1 MKSQTK
7 VLVTGVGGRSVGHQ
21 ILHALLLAGDK
32 YRVVATDAD
41 SFSFG
46 LYLTRDRYLVPPA
59 TAPDYLAA
67 LLKLVARERIQVIL
81 PGTEP
86 EVRVLA
92 EHQDRLECAGC
103 KVIVSP
109 SDAMRLCANKERLY
123 AWLAQH
129 GFHVPRTAASL
140 KWRTLV
146 AATGF
151 PIVGKPTEESGGS
164 RGVALLNSED
174 EVNRYLGER
183 PRPGEVVFQEY
194 VGSGDGEYTV
204 GVMISSAG
212 EVIDSIV
219 MHRKLVGLSLGLR
232 RKVGE
237 KVFDLSTGYSQG
249 YLIRHPLIQKECE
262 RLALELGLRGPANIQ
277 LRLVGKRVIVFEVH
291 PRFSGTT
298 SIRASAGFNE
308 PDTLIQNYLSGKQFG
323 RLDYQTDVAA
333 IRAFQHVLVPISTMK
348 ELAP

>member
-1 MKSQTK
+1 MKAPIN

-21 ILHALLLAGDK
+21 ILHALLLAGGK
-32 YRVVATDAD
+32 YHVVATDAD

-46 LYLTRDRYLVPPA
+46 LYLTPHRYLVPLA
-59 TAPDYLAA
+59 TAPEYLEA
-67 LLKLVARERIQVIL
+67 LLKLIARENIQVVL

-86 EVRVLA
+86 EVCAMA
-92 EHQDRLECAGC
+92 EHQVVLERADC

-109 SDAMRLCANKERLY
+109 PDAVRLCANKERLY
-123 AWLAQH
+123 AWLARR
-129 GFHVPRTAASL
+129 GFHVPQTASSQA
-140 KWRTLV
+140 WRTLV
-146 AATGF
+146 AEKGF

-174 EVNRYLGER
+174 EVSRYLGER

-194 VGSGDGEYTV
+194 VGDGDGEYTV

-219 MHRKLVGLSLGLR
+219 MHRKLTGLSLGLR
-232 RKVGE
+232 RKLGE

-262 RLALELGLRGPANIQ
+262 RLAVELGLRGPANIQ
-277 LRLVGKRVIVFEVH
+277 LRLVGERVVVFEVH

-308 PDTLIQNYLSGKQFG
+308 PDTLIENYLSGKKFG
-323 RLDYQTDVAA
+323 RLDYQTEVAA
-333 IRAFQHVLVPISTMK
+333 IRAFQHLLVPVSAMK
-348 ELAP
+348 ELGP